1 MIATINPQFAH
12 GIIEKYQPSPGKQP
26 GYLALI
32 HRELTSATESNEFI
46 QNFFQS
52 MVHLRLN
59 LQLLSDQLQVMRQL
73 PNHFTVRL
81 LERSLSSYQKKALT
95 QESQSLYEKL
105 IQNSQLAAS
114 FHRFE
119 TVRSEGVRD
128 QRFFRHTQEVSH
140 RFSRL
145 LELNVF
151 SFLNHPFF
159 SQQSQSNAVHQSHLF
174 TLSRL
179 PSNGAN
185 LPLDRM
191 QRWKLDSERSVTA
204 SAADRSIEFHDWL
217 QQRFLLQDWFTPIRS
232 SNNVDLHQW
241 HEAAR
246 SKKDVSLI
254 FLAGKGYVAPTSL
267 FSHASSSV
275 VRHDRREPFFGSVM
289 AYPLFKSML
298 RELGITAY
306 QKWSPFFQQ
315 EESNNQQLSHI
326 ELGYLLHDVRSDA
339 SYKAMDSSV
348 WQNRLQRLGS
358 MYFEKL
364 FTRIP
369 DLSFFY
375 RRDSG
380 QQRTRV
386 LRPENSNNDFLPFE
400 KMIVTGEEALSV
412 SQWFNP
418 LLLFSVS
425 KARRNHLA
433 AVTRNANQMNNR
445 SILLLN
451 QLLNGRTTSHGE
463 EGTRTDWTVTN
474 FSANDVQKG
483 VHQNQQWIKRF
494 FTGVQST
501 YSDQN
506 AAIHPG
512 SPLTYWL
519 DMPLT
524 HLGHFRQPPTRTIGT
539 QLHWSGSSPL
549 PSLMQDR
556 STSFLN
562 GYQEQMNRFVSLFR
576 QRDRSVNHSFV
587 LEKKDRSLSRENTR
601 KVSFQKEFYSRYI
614 QGMNRWFRHVASLL
628 REKGLLSIQEY
639 FSTVRKLPED
649 WQKYVTAMFSTE
661 QTKVVYPQS
670 LYRFSVKPRSKSNQL
685 LDKTMHLLTMPS
697 SLHQSWYPALQMRI
711 QQQAGDWI
719 IEGVEREPS
728 TLSVVWNIAQ
738 RGSGLLYLRPFSSI
752 STLSTLE
759 MNSARF
765 QGNRLLYSLG
775 GRDLQQ
781 DWLLDINLMYST
793 LTKNIIERI
802 SPLKRVIAS
811 KIERDSFAR
820 SSSTTHWIKQAVSSL
835 QGSWANEKE
844 NMRQL
849 FSRLTQPP
857 FTTIWSNA
865 ISIHDHLAF
874 ARSFTPH
881 QANHPFIVE
890 RANFLNYR
898 WNRNLSAKGQSQN
911 QIKYPIALSTTQV
924 GQYVSIAKMLSLLR
938 ERLTHGQ
945 AKETSFFQ
953 VGRAVPKAF
962 SFTKTLEKTI
972 SRIQDGVQ
980 PFLFQLGTEYRIFEQ
995 EKRVHLVDMGNRTQQ
1010 LFNKKLQYYR
1020 AFRQLLAQ
1028 AQRGYGQGVSF
1039 TERQLGNHPAHPITN
1054 QLQTAHTNLNI
1065 IAHRVSPQ
1073 EKSANWLANRG
1084 TSVLGQQRIIQNM
1097 LERQQQL
1104 LQLHKRHYQP
1114 ERVLTNLQTP
1124 LSVHVNQ
1131 QKQLTLLQSGAEL
1144 ANNLT
1149 LKGNLKERLN
1159 IEGHSGDSTSPSSA
1173 FTLRYMNSQAQL
1185 DQRNR
1190 SAGEGRGVA
1199 SGLTPSAPMQH
1210 LKTHVTAAEQAIPS
1224 ASSSVTRQQEEW
1236 KVEKQVA
1243 EQRGLSKVE
1252 MDRLVERMMK
1262 ELDKR
1267 LTLERQRRGM

>member
-32 HRELTSATESNEFI
+32 HRELPSATESNWLI

-59 LQLLSDQLQVMRQL
+59 VQLLSDQLQVMRQL
-73 PNHFTVRL
+73 SNHFTVRL
-81 LERSLSSYQKKALT
+81 LERSLSSYQEKALT
-95 QESQSLYEKL
+95 QESHSRYEKL
-105 IQNSQLAAS
+105 IQNSQLAAL

-128 QRFFRHTQEVSH
+128 HRFSHQTQEVSL

-145 LELNVF
+145 LESNGF

-174 TLSRL
+174 MHSRHS
-179 PSNGAN
+179 SNGAN

-191 QRWKLDSERSVTA
+191 QRWKLDGERSVTA

-232 SNNVDLHQW
+232 GNNVDLHQW
-241 HEAAR
+241 HSAVR
-246 SKKDVSLI
+246 SEKDATLI
-254 FLAGKGYVAPTSL
+254 FLAGKGHVEPTRL

-275 VRHDRREPFFGSVM
+275 VRHDRREPVFGSVM
-289 AYPLFKSML
+289 AYPLYKSML
-298 RELGITAY
+298 RELGITAS

-348 WQNRLQRLGS
+348 WQNRFKRLGS
-358 MYFEKL
+358 IYFEKL

-369 DLSFFY
+369 GLSFFY
-375 RRDSG
+375 RRNSG

-386 LRPENSNNDFLPFE
+386 LRPENSKNDFLPFD
-400 KMIVTGEEALSV
+400 KMIVTGEEVLSV

-445 SILLLN
+445 SIFLLN
-451 QLLNGRTTSHGE
+451 QLLDGRTTSHGE
-463 EGTRTDWTVTN
+463 EGTRADWMVTN

-483 VHQNQQWIKRF
+483 VHENQEWIKRF
-494 FTGVQST
+494 FTRVQSAD
-501 YSDQN
+501 SGQN
-506 AAIHPG
+506 AAIHPE
-512 SPLTYWL
+512 SPLTFWL

-524 HLGHFRQPPTRTIGT
+524 HFGFGHFRQPSTKTIETR
-539 QLHWSGSSPL
+539 LHRGGSSPL
-549 PSLMQDR
+549 LSLMQDR

-562 GYQEQMNRFVSLFR
+562 GYQEQMNRFVSLFLR
-576 QRDRSVNHSFV
+576 RDRSVNHSFV
-587 LEKKDRSLSRENTR
+587 LEKNDRSLSRENTR
-601 KVSFQKEFYSRYI
+601 KVSFQKEYYSRYI
-614 QGMNRWFRHVASLL
+614 QGMNGWFRHVASLL
-628 REKGLLSIQEY
+628 REEGLLSIQEY
-639 FSTVRKLPED
+639 ISTIRKLPED
-649 WQKYVTAMFSTE
+649 WQKYMMARFSTE

-670 LYRFSVKPRSKSNQL
+670 MYSFSAKPRSKSNEL
-685 LDKTMHLLTMPS
+685 LGKTMHLLSMPS
-697 SLHQSWYPALQMRI
+697 SLHQSWYPALQMQIGDRI
-711 QQQAGDWI
+711 I
-719 IEGVEREPS
+719 KGVGREQS
-728 TLSVVWNIAQ
+728 TQSAVWNIAQ

-752 STLSTLE
+752 STLSMLE

-765 QGNRLLYSLG
+765 QGDRLLHSLG

-781 DWLLDINLMYST
+781 DWRLDINLLYST
-793 LTKNIIERI
+793 LTKNIIERT
-802 SPLKRVIAS
+802 SPLKMVIAS
-811 KIERDSFAR
+811 KIERDSFVR
-820 SSSTTHWIKQAVSSL
+820 SSSTTHWIKQAVSRL
-835 QGSWANEKE
+835 QRSWANGKE
-844 NMRQL
+844 NMWQL
-849 FSRLTQPP
+849 FSGLTQP
-857 FTTIWSNA
+857 
-865 ISIHDHLAF
+865 ISIHTHLAF
-874 ARSFTPH
+874 TRSYTPH
-881 QANHPFIVE
+881 QANDSVIVE
-890 RANFLNYR
+890 GANLLNYR
-898 WNRNLSAKGQSQN
+898 WNHNLSAKDQSQN
-911 QIKYPIALSTTQV
+911 QINHPIALSTTQV
-924 GQYVSIAKMLSLLR
+924 EQYVSIAKMLSLLR

-962 SFTKTLEKTI
+962 SFTKTLENTI

-980 PFLFQLGTEYRIFEQ
+980 PFLFQLDTAYRILAQ
-995 EKRVHLVDMGNRTQQ
+995 EKRVHQDHIGNRTQQ
-1010 LFNKKLQYYR
+1010 LFHKQPHVYQVL
-1020 AFRQLLAQ
+1020 RQLLAQ
-1028 AQRGYGQGVSF
+1028 AQRGYAQGISY
-1039 TERQLGNHPAHPITN
+1039 TERQLGNHPAHPTTN

-1073 EKSANWLANRG
+1073 EKGANWLANRR

-1131 QKQLTLLQSGAEL
+1131 QKQLTLLQSDAEF

-1149 LKGNLKERLN
+1149 YKVSLRERLN

-1173 FTLRYMNSQAQL
+1173 FALRYMNNQAHL
-1185 DQRNR
+1185 DPRNR
-1190 SAGEGRGVA
+1190 SAGESRGVA

-1210 LKTHVTAAEQAIPS
+1210 LKKHVTAAEQAIPS
-1224 ASSSVTRQQEEW
+1224 VASSVIRQQEEW
-1236 KVEKQVA
+1236 SVEKQVA
-1243 EQRGLSKVE
+1243 EQKGLSKVE